1 MHRDKLLA
9 IKSRLDEAVE
19 MFNQPSFIENDPIS
33 VPHRFSRQDDREIAG
48 FFAAIFSWGQRPTI
62 IRKSLELMQRMDNA
76 PADFIRNHRA
86 ADLKQLLGF
95 VHRTFNETD
104 LLFLVDFL
112 KNHYARFASLED
124 AFLVDA
130 AETTD
135 QAAYRRFCQFHQQ
148 VFAVDYA
155 PERSRKHIANPAAG
169 SSCKRLNMY
178 LRWMVRND
186 NKVDFGLWKRIKTA
200 DLMIPL
206 DVHVLRTA
214 QQLGLLTENKQNWQT
229 VVSLTQQLCILDKND
244 PVKYDFALFGMGVLE
259 KLKI

>member
-1 MHRDKLLA
+1 MHSKKLQA
-9 IKSRLDEAVE
+9 IQNRLDEAVAI
-19 MFNQPSFIENDPIS
+19 FNHPSFVDDDPIS
-33 VPHRFSRQDDREIAG
+33 VPYRFSRQDDREIAG

-76 PADFIRNHRA
+76 PADFIRHHQAN
-86 ADLKQLLGF
+86 DLKQLLGF

-104 LLFLVDFL
+104 LLFVVDFL
-112 KNHYARFASLED
+112 KRHYAQFDSLED
-124 AFLVDA
+124 AFLVADNA
-130 AETTD
+130 RPDE
-135 QAAYRRFCQFHQQ
+135 AAYQRFYNFHQQ
-148 VFAVDYA
+148 VFGVDYA
-155 PERSRKHIANPAAG
+155 PERSRKHFANPARG

-214 QQLGLLTENKQNWQT
+214 NQLGLLTNNKQHWQT
-229 VVSLTQQLCILDKND
+229 VVLLTQKLRLMDEKD
-244 PVKYDFALFGMGVLE
+244 PVKYDFALFGLGVLGK
-259 KLKI
+259 KLF